1 MHSCGVKLCNASPT
15 AASSASAVRAAMRSR
30 IALILENGFSIGL
43 KSGE

>member
-15 AASSASAVRAAMRSR
+15 AASSASAVRAAMRRR
-30 IALILENGFSIGL
+30 IDLILENDSSIGS